1 MFTLTLTLIHSNP
14 NPKPDPDPDQVI
26 VVESTTNVSFLL
38 PISLTIF
45 TAKFIGDLFSEG
57 IYDLHVKLKRFPF
70 LPDQVTPNP
79 NPNPNPSPGPSPNPS
94 PGPSPNPSPSPYPN
108 PSPNPTSRRPRASG
122 SRRDT
127 S

>member
-1 MFTLTLTLIHSNP
+1 MFTLTLTLVHPNLNP
-14 NPKPDPDPDQVI
+14 NPDLDPDQVI

-94 PGPSPNPSPSPYPN
+94 PGLSPNPSPCPN
-108 PSPNPTSRRPRASG
+108 PSPNSSPNPRQL
-122 SRRDT
+122 
-127 S
+127 